1 MRILCVDDEP
11 LALQMLMIS
20 IQKAKPDAEVDGF
33 EEPEDLIEEAEKN
46 GCDIAFLDIH
56 MSGMDGVEA
65 AKKLKEINPKMNII
79 FVTGYSEYA
88 GEAMRLHASGYILKP
103 LTPEKIR
110 KEIEHLRFPV
120 RGGRI
125 QWSVASGRKTKN

>member
-11 LALQMLMIS
+11 LALQMLELS
-20 IQKAKPDAEVDGF
+20 IGKAKPDAEVIGF

-65 AKKLKEINPKMNII
+65 AKKLKEINPKMTL
-79 FVTGYSEYA
+79 F
-88 GEAMRLHASGYILKP
+88 L
-103 LTPEKIR
+103 
-110 KEIEHLRFPV
+110 
-120 RGGRI
+120 
-125 QWSVASGRKTKN
+125 